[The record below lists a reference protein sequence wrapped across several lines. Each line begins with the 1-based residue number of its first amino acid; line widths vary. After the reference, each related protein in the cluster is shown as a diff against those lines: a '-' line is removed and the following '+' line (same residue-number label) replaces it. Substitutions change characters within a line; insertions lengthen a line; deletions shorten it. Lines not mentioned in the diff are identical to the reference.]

1 MRAEKKIF
9 NYIGLEKIYSN
20 LDGKYRY
27 TKVVRGCKYKNSSF
41 MYTGEPLIPNI
52 NKLKMNDTYIEE
64 QDNDS

>member
-9 NYIGLEKIYSN
+9 NYIGTEKVFYKGN
-20 LDGKYRY
+20 YRY

-64 QDNDS
+64 

>member
-52 NKLKMNDTYIEE
+52 NKLKMNDTFIEE
-64 QDNDS
+64 VSN